1 VTADAPADDALAI
14 EPPAPGR
21 ALAFALTWTSYAGY
35 YLGRKGLSVAK
46 RTMEEAFGPTALYGV
61 ETAYLATYAAGQW
74 ISGNLGDRVGAR
86 KLVGFGMLVSAA
98 ACVAY
103 GLSSA
108 WPLFV
113 AAMVVNGFAQSTGWP
128 GNVKAMSE
136 WTPPRARGVTMGL
149 WSTCYQIGGI
159 FASWVATRFLVSMG
173 FRWAFIGPGLLIA
186 FIGVLVLSFLR
197 RGPLGGARASGQAR
211 DKPTPADEDARRAA
225 QRAVLKNPLVWS
237 YGASY
242 FCIKLIRYSLI
253 LWLPYYLETALRY
266 SKSDAGIFSTSF
278 EVGGAVGTV
287 LLGLLSDRMRHVPR
301 SVFAFA
307 SLVLLAGAFWL
318 YLSVGATSV
327 AANFLAMALVGALL
341 FGPDALLS
349 GAAAQDAGGPLAA
362 AMAAG
367 VVNGI
372 GSLGGLLQEVVTRG
386 VSKAFGWDALFYVFV
401 ALSALSAVAL
411 VPTLRRRSDAAA

>member
-1 VTADAPADDALAI
+1 VTADAPATDAPAI
-14 EPPAPGR
+14 DPPAAGR
-21 ALAFALTWTSYAGY
+21 VLAFALTWTSYAGY

-46 RTMEEAFGPTALYGV
+46 RTMEEAFGPSALYGV
-61 ETAYLATYAAGQW
+61 ETVYLATYAAGQW
-74 ISGNLGDRVGAR
+74 ISGNAGDRIGAK
-86 KLVGFGMLVSAA
+86 KLIGFGMLVSAA

-128 GNVKAMSE
+128 GNIKAMSE
-136 WTPPRARGVTMGL
+136 WTPPKTRGVTMGV
-149 WSTCYQIGGI
+149 WSTCYQLGGI

-186 FIGVLVLSFLR
+186 FIGVLVLAFLR
-197 RGPLGGARASGQAR
+197 RGPLGGA
-211 DKPTPADEDARRAA
+211 PAKTAPAEEIAIDEDARRAA
-225 QRAVLKNPLVWS
+225 QRAVLTNPVVWS

-242 FCIKLIRYSLI
+242 FCIKLIRYSLL
-253 LWLPYYLETALRY
+253 LWLPYYLETALHY

-287 LLGLLSDRMRHVPR
+287 ALGLLSDRMRHVPR
-301 SVFAFA
+301 PAFAFG
-307 SLVLLAGAFWL
+307 SLVLLAGAFWV
-318 YLSVGATSV
+318 YLAVGGTSV

-372 GSLGGLLQEVVTRG
+372 GSIGGLLQEVVTRG

-401 ALSALSAVAL
+401 CLSALSAVAL
-411 VPTLRRRSDAAA
+411 LPTLRRRPAPSP

>member
-1 VTADAPADDALAI
+1 MTADAPAADVRAI
-14 EPPAPGR
+14 DPPVAGR
-21 ALAFALTWTSYAGY
+21 TLAFALTWTSYAGY

-46 RTMEEAFGPTALYGV
+46 RTMEEAFGPSALYGV

-74 ISGNLGDRVGAR
+74 ISGNLGDRIGAK
-86 KLVGFGMLVSAA
+86 KLIGAGMLVSAA

-103 GLSSA
+103 GLSSV

-113 AAMVVNGFAQSTGWP
+113 AAMIVNGFAQSTGWP
-128 GNVKAMSE
+128 GNIKAMSE
-136 WTPPRARGVTMGL
+136 WTPPRARGATMGL
-149 WSTCYQIGGI
+149 WSTCYQLGGI
-159 FASWVATRFLVSMG
+159 FASWVATRFLVAKG

-197 RGPLGGARASGQAR
+197 RGPLGGGATSSAGTKTTAI
-211 DKPTPADEDARRAA
+211 DEDARRAA

-242 FCIKLIRYSLI
+242 FCIKLIRYSLL

-287 LLGLLSDRMRHVPR
+287 ALGLLSDRMRHVPR
-301 SVFAFA
+301 PVFAFG

-318 YLSVGATSV
+318 YLSVGGTSV
-327 AANFLAMALVGALL
+327 AANFMAMALVGALL

-349 GAAAQDAGGPLAA
+349 GAAVQDASGPLAA

-386 VSKAFGWDALFYVFV
+386 VSKAFGWNALFYVFV
-401 ALSALSAVAL
+401 ALSALSAAAL
-411 VPTLRRRSDAAA
+411 VPTLRRRSDAPT